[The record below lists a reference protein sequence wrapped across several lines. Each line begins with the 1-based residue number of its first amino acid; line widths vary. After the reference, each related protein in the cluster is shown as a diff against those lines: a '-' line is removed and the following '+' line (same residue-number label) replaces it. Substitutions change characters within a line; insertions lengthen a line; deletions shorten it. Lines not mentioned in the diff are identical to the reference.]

1 MFGTAV
7 IVFREVL
14 EAALIIGILTA
25 TTRNVLGRTK
35 WINGGILVGLIGSF
49 LLALVTGD
57 IAELAG
63 GFGQEIFAISVLT
76 LAVVMLT
83 WHNIWMAQ
91 HGKELANQAKK
102 TWQAI
107 TEGRLACSALFALTA
122 IAVLR
127 EGSETVLFLYGLI
140 NTHDANTQNMLIGG
154 LIGLASGVLFGYI
167 LFFGLLKIPV
177 QWFFKV
183 TSIFI
188 TFLAAA
194 MASEIAKLLTQ
205 ADLLTLFTKPL
216 WEKIELIDMSSVTGI
231 LLHVLIGYEPQPS
244 GLQLIFYMSTI
255 LVIGLGM
262 KLSKPSIIKK

>member
-76 LAVVMLT
+76 LAVVM
-83 WHNIWMAQ
+83 
-91 HGKELANQAKK
+91 
-102 TWQAI
+102 
-107 TEGRLACSALFALTA
+107 FALTA

-177 QWFFKV
+177 QWFFKWLPDNAGIIV
-183 TSIFI
+183 FSRERLMTSR
-188 TFLAAA
+188 A
-194 MASEIAKLLTQ
+194 
-205 ADLLTLFTKPL
+205 
-216 WEKIELIDMSSVTGI
+216 
-231 LLHVLIGYEPQPS
+231 
-244 GLQLIFYMSTI
+244 
-255 LVIGLGM
+255 
-262 KLSKPSIIKK
+262 